1 MGDKSKK
8 ETISDKVKNL
18 IMSDIQ
24 KKRFELIGMGS
35 ELCKMADKKSEQY
48 ESLKRKYDRL
58 ETSVKKRISYLD
70 GSYKAQK
77 LIEAAEKAKEKREE
91 VISGPKSK
99 SKKLG
104 ERLETLE
111 FKREE
116 KIQQIKEL
124 EVRMNRVNLLAEDE
138 VEQNAEEWKI
148 KNELVK
154 QSLSLK
160 AINARIG
167 MTKLRKSTQD
177 AKDIENIKK
186 AIDKYNAEITE
197 YKKKID
203 KANEDRPKDIV
214 EKFTREH
221 DWILGAVT
229 IDKGKRLK
237 EITAETNEKN
247 NKRREKQQRKYEV
260 TVYAEEAKG
269 NFNLPYREIDEN
281 ERNELVVYS
290 EKATTFKNL
299 TEFLKAKVAR
309 AAGKTVGYAILA
321 GRKIKDISQTAIGKI
336 KAIPQAL
343 EEKIEHSSDVID
355 TEAEGSKPDN
365 KTIKL
370 GRKKDTDKPIDRKP
384 RKPRKEKK
392 AKESIAEPVEE
403 PKTFMEAA
411 KAAMN
416 KQINKANE
424 EKASK
429 EQKALEEQ
437 TIQSS
442 ATAPSEKSATKV
454 KVVKR
459 VTPSV
464 KEEPKTPVKVTPVK
478 VSQIKE
484 RVAVDNNVKKA
495 VVEVGKK
502 QSSNQSKPQAA
513 QSNRHD
519 DFIWGEK

>member
-24 KKRFELIGMGS
+24 KKRFKLMDMGS
-35 ELCKMADKKSEQY
+35 ELCKMADNKSKQY

-58 ETSVKKRISYLD
+58 EASVKKRISYLD

-77 LIEAAEKAKEKREE
+77 LIEDAEKAKGKREE

-148 KNELVK
+148 KNEMVK
-154 QSLSLK
+154 QSLGLK

-186 AIDKYNAEITE
+186 AIDKYNSQITE

-247 NKRREKQQRKYEV
+247 NKRREEQQRKYEV
-260 TVYAEEAKG
+260 TAYAEEAKG
-269 NFNLPYREIDEN
+269 NFNLPYRKIDEN
-281 ERNELVVYS
+281 ERNELIVYS
-290 EKATTFKNL
+290 EKMTTFKEM

-309 AAGKTVGYAILA
+309 AAGKTVGFAILA

-336 KAIPQAL
+336 KAIPQVL
-343 EEKIEHSSDVID
+343 EGKKEHSSDVID

-365 KTIKL
+365 KPIKL
-370 GRKKDTDKPIDRKP
+370 GRKKNEDKLTQRKP
-384 RKPRKEKK
+384 REPKKEKR
-392 AKESIAEPVEE
+392 AKGTIVEPVEE

-411 KAAMN
+411 KAAMQ
-416 KQINKANE
+416 KTVYKLEE
-424 EKASK
+424 EKVSQESEKQAS
-429 EQKALEEQ
+429 QPV
-437 TIQSS
+437 TI
-442 ATAPSEKSATKV
+442 TPSEKSATKV

-478 VSQIKE
+478 KVNEVKA

-519 DFIWGEK
+519 DFTWGEK